1 MGTGVIFP
9 LSAIPFSLLIMTLFL
24 RREHITNIETKLY
37 KILIVTN
44 FVGLILELLC
54 TVASRIYDSNQ
65 FFSNVIYKSYLVYLL
80 TWTSFFAYYVY
91 RVSKKNN
98 AELKKTTKNLI
109 IAIGC
114 IINIIVYILP
124 IKVVI
129 KNNFQIRYT
138 TGLSVYFS
146 YFISGLLVL
155 FMLAVIIKN
164 RKNIRQKKYIP
175 VFIFFIVGTMSI
187 IIQFF
192 EPQILLLT
200 YVETFICVIMYF
212 TIENPDVKMLNELYK
227 NKELMEQ
234 NYEDK
239 YNFLFEMTQEAR
251 NPLVNINSLSTALR
265 NEDDPSKVKEGLMT
279 LNNMV
284 RQLDF
289 SINNILNIS
298 SLDVQ
303 KLKIINSTYE
313 LDKLCNEIATRIK
326 PELHEG
332 VNFELS
338 MPKQVPT
345 LYGDYMK
352 LRQIIYSLLVN
363 SCKNTEN
370 GNIYLKVNV
379 IEKYDICRV
388 VFNIS
393 DTGRGM
399 PIEQINEIISAT
411 GELEKSE
418 LENLEKR
425 EFNVKVCQKVMKI
438 MGGNLMI
445 KSNIGEGTDVI
456 LTIDQRVHHEKEN
469 SILTAYENDIAN
481 YRKVLI
487 VCQDKNI
494 INAIKRKLNANNIT
508 SSVLY
513 YGMDAVDKIKSGKK
527 YDFIL
532 VEDEMKEM
540 TGFMTFKEMQ
550 KVKDFKI
557 PTIVMLKKDKDNI
570 KEHFIEDGFKDYL
583 LVDMID
589 SELDRI
595 IERF

>member
-1 MGTGVIFP
+1 MYDVEKRGNVPIY
-9 LSAIPFSLLIMTLFL
+9 
-24 RREHITNIETKLY
+24 EYLY
-37 KILIVTN
+37 KCIRNDIVSGRIRNGEKLLSKRRLARQEGVALITVEN
-44 FVGLILELLC
+44 AYEQLL
-54 TVASRIYDSNQ
+54 VEGYIESRERSG
-65 FFSNVIYKSYLVYLL
+65 
-80 TWTSFFAYYVY
+80 YYVSFDAG
-91 RVSKKNN
+91 RFV
-98 AELKKTTKNLI
+98 
-109 IAIGC
+109 
-114 IINIIVYILP
+114 
-124 IKVVI
+124 
-129 KNNFQIRYT
+129 
-138 TGLSVYFS
+138 
-146 YFISGLLVL
+146 
-155 FMLAVIIKN
+155 
-164 RKNIRQKKYIP
+164 
-175 VFIFFIVGTMSI
+175 MSD
-187 IIQFF
+187 
-192 EPQILLLT
+192 
-200 YVETFICVIMYF
+200 Y
-212 TIENPDVKMLNELYK
+212 
-227 NKELMEQ
+227 
-234 NYEDK
+234 
-239 YNFLFEMTQEAR
+239 
-251 NPLVNINSLSTALR
+251 S
-265 NEDDPSKVKEGLMT
+265 DD
-279 LNNMV
+279 
-284 RQLDF
+284 
-289 SINNILNIS
+289 S
-298 SLDVQ
+298 SR
-303 KLKIINSTYE
+303 S
-313 LDKLCNEIATRIK
+313 
-326 PELHEG
+326 
-332 VNFELS
+332 S
-338 MPKQVPT
+338 
-345 LYGDYMK
+345 
-352 LRQIIYSLLVN
+352 
-363 SCKNTEN
+363 N